1 MAEKTVEQRIREL
14 YCAEGGE
21 WLVEKGKVKEARL
34 LKEAHHEIVR
44 LKKELS
50 RANNTAMQ
58 YAAISRKKERTLAE
72 REKEV
77 EMGEARLKNRMQY
90 LQEFIDYFNK

>member
-14 YCAEGGE
+14 YCAEGSE

-50 RANNTAMQ
+50 PLLNF
-58 YAAISRKKERTLAE
+58 ISGIRTFSLE
-72 REKEV
+72 
-77 EMGEARLKNRMQY
+77 L
-90 LQEFIDYFNK
+90 L

>member
-34 LKEAHHEIVR
+34 LKEAYHKIMC

-50 RANNTAMQ
+50 HANNTARH
-58 YAAISRKKERTLAE
+58 YEAISRQKEKTIAE